1 MLGVTEADNV
11 TQVGCQQTL
20 FVSFYKTLPRRKI
33 WDVVQNVNNDISQ
46 YLNHLEKKWR
56 HPRTTNL
63 SLKKKNVSVQSFA
76 CFCFCYF
83 CISSITLLCPQKHIH
98 FILECFSIFLFISV
112 VSFSFCW
119 VFFPTSVVFY
129 STYVVFCVL
138 FQCFVAVHLT
148 SQGHHRKFNSQD
160 FISHL
165 LTMKYMWVDIK
176 RHLEMGE
183 FTM

>member
-63 SLKKKNVSVQSFA
+63 SLKKKKKCQCNPLHVFVSAISVSHPSPYCVPRNTSILFWNVLAF
-76 CFCFCYF
+76 F
-83 CISSITLLCPQKHIH
+83 
-98 FILECFSIFLFISV
+98 FLFLLFHSA
-112 VSFSFCW
+112 FAGG
-119 VFFPTSVVFY
+119 FFLLPLCFIQ
-129 STYVVFCVL
+129 L
-138 FQCFVAVHLT
+138 MLCFVCF
-148 SQGHHRKFNSQD
+148 FNV
-160 FISHL
+160 L
-165 LTMKYMWVDIK
+165 LQSI
-176 RHLEMGE
+176 
-183 FTM
+183 

>member
-63 SLKKKNVSVQSFA
+63 SLKKKKSVSA
-76 CFCFCYF
+76 
-83 CISSITLLCPQKHIH
+83 ILCM
-98 FILECFSIFLFISV
+98 FLFL
-112 VSFSFCW
+112 
-119 VFFPTSVVFY
+119 
-129 STYVVFCVL
+129 L
-138 FQCFVAVHLT
+138 FLYL
-148 SQGHHRKFNSQD
+148 
-160 FISHL
+160 I
-165 LTMKYMWVDIK
+165 
-176 RHLEMGE
+176 RHLIVSPETHPFYFGM
-183 FTM
+183 F

>member
-63 SLKKKNVSVQSFA
+63 SLKKKKVSVQSFA

-83 CISSITLLCPQKHIH
+83 CISSVTLLCPQKHIH

-119 VFFPTSVVFY
+119 GFFLLPLCFIQ
-129 STYVVFCVL
+129 L
-138 FQCFVAVHLT
+138 MLCFVCF
-148 SQGHHRKFNSQD
+148 FNV
-160 FISHL
+160 L
-165 LTMKYMWVDIK
+165 LQSI
-176 RHLEMGE
+176 
-183 FTM
+183 